1 MSDRLVS
8 VIGVAL
14 TLFLVGGP
22 ALVAIATLIAGTP
35 ESCAITCQNEE

>member
-1 MSDRLVS
+1 MNRFAAAVG
-8 VIGVAL
+8 IAL
-14 TLFLVGGP
+14 TLVLVGGP